1 MGLRSWPDPASG
13 VDIFRP
19 EHGENVA
26 DDLPIMSQNYARR
39 RWAHAQR
46 LRNYEYDQGTLRR
59 RKPFTAKST
68 INFNASADFG
78 SGAETPGVFQGGY
91 DYVDGTDT
99 ARLLH
104 GHNNGTIKEW
114 TAAGTSVNRVTG
126 LTTGRKIRFEDFN
139 GAIFAVNG
147 ADQPRRGDATT
158 WRLAG
163 PPSALA
169 APTAG
174 ANGAG
179 SIEAGQYIYMVTA
192 CIRESGV
199 VILESDHSGYLTLT
213 YAGASQQVIN
223 WVASGDS
230 RVNWYRLYRSK
241 KGLGLPFFLHT
252 EGNVT
257 TATDNS
263 ADASLSATEAA
274 PLARNGTMPIAAIV
288 ARSGQRL
295 ALANLSTDSKGVALS
310 IIAADNYQ
318 MEYIPTDGIHRFRLP
333 GKGAVTACFPIGNKD
348 EDDNA
353 NDLFLAQ
360 AESCY
365 LLRETDPYGK
375 LETISAQ
382 RGCIGPDAVCQ
393 WGRYLFFVSREGL
406 EFLGPSG
413 APVMVSRFVNA
424 YFKGGGPQSLN
435 GLQGD
440 QYVHLR
446 VWQNRLLITFRDDTS
461 KTWGNKTLVLD
472 LELFNAFEPLN
483 PKSTRFTHWTG
494 PGMAFYVVGS
504 SGALYL
510 FDNQNHRILQR
521 AASGAH
527 DVIAGTNTTIRC
539 EPWTGAMVG
548 ELLTYRKRFCS
559 VNMFQVSDVDTQ
571 WTFEIDYNLIDDT
584 PRTIP
589 QNATTRDWDKEWDKE
604 WESAPRY
611 KGCLGLKRRACG
623 AFIVAKGVID
633 NSGTDHILLGWNLNY
648 TMVKQR
654 TVCKRQ

>member
-1 MGLRSWPDPASG
+1 MPLRSWPDPSSG
-13 VDIFRP
+13 VDIFYP
-19 EHGENVA
+19 EHGENVS
-26 DDLPIMSQNYARR
+26 DDLTLMAKNWAKRG
-39 RWAHAQR
+39 WAHMQC
-46 LRNYEYDQGTLRR
+46 LRNYEFDQGTLRR

-68 INFNASADFG
+68 VDWTSA
-78 SGAETPGVFQGGY
+78 GVFQGGH

-104 GHNNGTIKEW
+104 AHNNGSIKEF
-114 TAAGTSVNRVTG
+114 TAAGASADRVTG
-126 LTTGRKIRFEDFN
+126 LTTGRKVRFEDFN
-139 GAIFAVNG
+139 GACFAVNG
-147 ADQPRRGDATT
+147 ADQPRRGDAAT

-163 PPSALA
+163 APAALA

-174 ANGAG
+174 ASGAG
-179 SIEAGQYIYMVTA
+179 NIEAGQYIYMVTA
-192 CIRESGV
+192 CIRSGGV
-199 VILESDHSGYLTLT
+199 VILESDHSAYLTLT
-213 YAGASQQVIN
+213 YGSASQQVIN
-223 WVASGDS
+223 WSASGDG
-230 RVNWYRLYRSK
+230 RVNWYRLYRTK
-241 KGLGLPFFLHT
+241 RGLGLPFFLHT

-333 GKGAVTACFPIGNKD
+333 GRGPVTACYPIGTKD
-348 EDDNA
+348 EEDNA

-360 AESCY
+360 ADSCY
-365 LLRETDPYGK
+365 ILRQTDPK
-375 LETISAQ
+375 NTVETISAQ
-382 RGCIGPDAVCQ
+382 RGCIGPDAVAQ

-413 APVMVSRFVNA
+413 APVMISRFVNA
-424 YFKGGGPQSLN
+424 YLKGGGPQALN
-435 GLQGD
+435 GLQGES
-440 QYVHLR
+440 YVHLK
-446 VWQNRLLITFRDDTS
+446 VWQNKLLIAFRDDSS
-461 KTWGNKTLVLD
+461 KSWGNKTLVLD
-472 LELFNAFEPLN
+472 LEIFNPFEPLN
-483 PKSTRFTHWTG
+483 VKTTRFTHWTG

-504 SGALYL
+504 TGGLYL
-510 FDNQNHRILQR
+510 FDNQNYRLLER
-521 AASGAH
+521 ATTGAN
-527 DVIAGTNTTIRC
+527 DVIAGVNTTIRC

-548 ELLTYRKRFCS
+548 ELLTFRKQFCS
-559 VNMFQVSDVDTQ
+559 VNIFQVSDVNTV
-571 WTFEIDYNLIDDT
+571 WTFEIDYSLIDDT

-589 QNATTRDWDKEWDKE
+589 QNATERDWNKAWNKA

-611 KGCLGLKRRACG
+611 KGCIGLRRGRRRAG

-633 NSGTDHILLGWNLNY
+633 NSGTDHYFLGVNLNY

-654 TVCKRQ
+654 TVCKR